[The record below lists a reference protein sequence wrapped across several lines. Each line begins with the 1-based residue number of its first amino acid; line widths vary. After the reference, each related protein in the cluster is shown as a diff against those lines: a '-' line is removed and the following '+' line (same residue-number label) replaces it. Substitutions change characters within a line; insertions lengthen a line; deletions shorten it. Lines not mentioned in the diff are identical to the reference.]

1 MSDDLIFLSALE
13 GDRLAG
19 PPPSGFDCAR
29 EAQNRFLYQQAWTD
43 QEESISTTYLYSVQ
57 GVLAAY
63 ATVCMHAIILGT
75 REKPRSIRYKQIPA
89 VHLAQMG
96 VDRRFQGTGMG
107 RRILADVI
115 RLARESSEFVG
126 CRYLAL
132 DAIPDLLD
140 WYARWGFRIN
150 KVVQKQRLEG
160 AAGRVDQAELPVS
173 MRFDLL
179 DPLES

>member
-1 MSDDLIFLSALE
+1 MSDDLFFLPSLE
-13 GDRLAG
+13 GDRMEG

-29 EAQNRFLYQQAWTD
+29 EAQNLFFYQQAWPD
-43 QEESISTTYLYSVQ
+43 QEESISTTYLYYVQ
-57 GVLAAY
+57 GIVAAY
-63 ATVCMHAIILGT
+63 ATVCMHAIVLGT

-107 RRILADVI
+107 RRVVADVI

-132 DAIPDLLD
+132 DAVPDLLD
-140 WYARWGFRIN
+140 WYAYWGFRIN
-150 KVVQKQRLEG
+150 KMMQKQRLDA
-160 AAGRVDQAELPVS
+160 AAGRVDPAELPVS

-179 DPLES
+179 DPAEP